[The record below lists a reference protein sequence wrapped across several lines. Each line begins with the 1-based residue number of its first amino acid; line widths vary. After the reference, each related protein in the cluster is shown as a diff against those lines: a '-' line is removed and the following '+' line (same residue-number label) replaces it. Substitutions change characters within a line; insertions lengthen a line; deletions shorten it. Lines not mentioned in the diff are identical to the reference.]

1 MSSDYPLDPLRILIP
16 LIRAAGG
23 RKAMKTQR
31 RLEFSLSDEL
41 EELGISL

>member
-1 MSSDYPLDPLRILIP
+1 VSSDNPLGYFLMLMS
-16 LIRAAGG
+16 LVRAAGG
-23 RKAMKTQR
+23 RKATKTQR